1 MVHSSHSSEDVAAQQ
16 MAIERKSWSMACFML
31 STLIYQQFSLIV
43 TTIDII
49 SISWKL
55 SVTHKNVKFIALFSR
70 IFLCGWIYRSTLLLV
85 LWLCAQILSINLYS
99 MARLLPTPWV
109 CMALADLRNNDN
121 SPGLCLEKWE
131 WAVSS
136 VPGPGSHWTPPPHG
150 RYEPIRTVS

>member
-70 IFLCGWIYRSTLLLV
+70 IFLCGWIHRSSLLLV
-85 LWLCAQILSINLYS
+85 LWLCAQIVSINFNALYP
-99 MARLLPTPWV
+99 MPRLLPTPWV
-109 CMALADLRNNDN
+109 CNNHN
-121 SPGLCLEKWE
+121 SPGFCLEKWE

-136 VPGPGSHWTPPPHG
+136 IPGQGFIEHRHHTAVMSP
-150 RYEPIRTVS
+150 